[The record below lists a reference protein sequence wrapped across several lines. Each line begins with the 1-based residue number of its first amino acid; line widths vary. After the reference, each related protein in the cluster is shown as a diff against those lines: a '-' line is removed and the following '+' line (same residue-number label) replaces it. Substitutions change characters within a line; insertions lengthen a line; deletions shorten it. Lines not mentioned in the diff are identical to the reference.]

1 MVWALASVLED
12 RELAPVDKKILI
24 IDDSATIRAQVKN
37 ALVGAGFEIVEASD
51 GIEGLE
57 VITAHADLAAVLC
70 DVNMPRMGGLQML
83 ELVKAKGRLE
93 TLPVV
98 MLTTEGQPKL
108 VQQAKAFGAKA
119 WIVKPF
125 KAEQL
130 VATMRKLTA
139 A

>member
-1 MVWALASVLED
+1 L
-12 RELAPVDKKILI
+12 DKKILI
-24 IDDSATIRAQVKN
+24 VDDSTTIRQQVKN
-37 ALVGAGFEIVEASD
+37 ALSGAGFEVVEAAD
-51 GIEGLE
+51 GVEGLE
-57 VITAHADLAAVLC
+57 VISSRSDLAAVLC

-83 ELVKAKGRLE
+83 EVVKESGRLA

-98 MLTTEGQPKL
+98 ILTTEGQPKL
-108 VQQAKAFGAKA
+108 VQQAKAVGARA

-130 VATMRKLTA
+130 LATMRKLTA

>member
-1 MVWALASVLED
+1 
-12 RELAPVDKKILI
+12 VDKKILI
-24 IDDSATIRAQVKN
+24 VDDSATIRQQVKN
-37 ALVGAGFEIVEASD
+37 ALAGAGFEIVEAAD

-83 ELVKAKGRLE
+83 ELVKAKGRLA

-108 VQQAKAFGAKA
+108 VQQAKAVGAKA

-130 VATMRKLTA
+130 VATMRKLTVA
-139 A
+139 

>member
-1 MVWALASVLED
+1 
-12 RELAPVDKKILI
+12 VDKKILI
-24 IDDSATIRAQVKN
+24 VDDSATIRAQVKN

-51 GIEGLE
+51 GVEGLE
-57 VITAHADLAAVLC
+57 VITANADLAAVLC

-83 ELVKAKGRLE
+83 ELVKANGRLA

-108 VQQAKAFGAKA
+108 VQQAKAVGAKA

-130 VATMRKLTA
+130 VATMRKLTVA
-139 A
+139 